1 MAEVILMDFLSAGTA
16 DFPIIFVNNRK
27 ALRTRLR
34 CWLYIIQRD
43 QVSQLDPLFTREFF
57 GARCQRST
65 NFAGDI
71 FPVADIGREQ
81 VPQLFPPL
89 RKSVLHNLAKKF
101 VIGNPDLPFV
111 AWCEANNRR
120 GDLGLEQKPSAEF
133 FGDTRRGDEVA
144 VAR

>member
-1 MAEVILMDFLSAGTA
+1 MAEVILMDLRSGSSA

-27 ALRTRLR
+27 ALWTRLR
-34 CWLYIIQRD
+34 CWLCIMRGD
-43 QVSQLDPLFTREFF
+43 QVSQLDPLFTRELF

-101 VIGNPDLPFV
+101 VIGNSDLPFV
-111 AWCEANNRR
+111 AWRETNNRR
-120 GDLGLEQKPSAEF
+120 GDLGL
-133 FGDTRRGDEVA
+133 
-144 VAR
+144 